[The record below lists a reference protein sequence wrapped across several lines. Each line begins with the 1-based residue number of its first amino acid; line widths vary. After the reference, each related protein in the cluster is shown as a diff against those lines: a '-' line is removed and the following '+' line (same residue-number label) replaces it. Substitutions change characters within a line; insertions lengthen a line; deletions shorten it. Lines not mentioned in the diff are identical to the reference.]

1 MQKGYFLTFLPWS
14 CKMTFHLC
22 VRLSVTIELRM
33 PMGALPL
40 PILLTTAPGYTAVA
54 VAYPPPHSLYSL
66 AKDMDLPLLQSET
79 KFSFLSEV
87 RKLDKPKYF
96 FADKHPTNHD
106 TFMKGNQFN
115 GNKCWYLLCF
125 SHESLCYTSL
135 TLCSPVSLPA
145 YSISD
150 NPIHWKQGNHS
161 AFTGVK
167 TTQHVLVVCTECKPL
182 CVQDV
187 IWLTY

>member
-1 MQKGYFLTFLPWS
+1 
-14 CKMTFHLC
+14 
-22 VRLSVTIELRM
+22 
-33 PMGALPL
+33 MGALPL

-54 VAYPPPHSLYSL
+54 VVYPPPHSLYSL

-115 GNKCWYLLCF
+115 GNKC
-125 SHESLCYTSL
+125 
-135 TLCSPVSLPA
+135 
-145 YSISD
+145 
-150 NPIHWKQGNHS
+150 
-161 AFTGVK
+161 
-167 TTQHVLVVCTECKPL
+167 
-182 CVQDV
+182 
-187 IWLTY
+187 